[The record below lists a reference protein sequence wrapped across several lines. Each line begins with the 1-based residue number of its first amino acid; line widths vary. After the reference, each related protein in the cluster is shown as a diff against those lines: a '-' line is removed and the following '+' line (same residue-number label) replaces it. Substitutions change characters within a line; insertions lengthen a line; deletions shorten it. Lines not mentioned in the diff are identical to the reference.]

1 MSHDDFA
8 FEPQRGLP
16 AKLPAG
22 EHLLWQGTP
31 QWRSLAIR
39 AYHVRKVGVY
49 FLALVLVRIA
59 VGLSQ
64 GHALSDM
71 AISCL
76 LLSSAGALAIGVLSL
91 LAYLTA
97 RATVYSITSRRVLL
111 RHGVAVPLT
120 MNVPFKFIDNAGV
133 KCFADGTGDIAL
145 QLPRRERVGFI
156 ISWPHLR
163 PGHYAHPEPSF
174 RALPD
179 APAAAKILSE
189 ALAAEAGYEAPR
201 FEVRTAQPA
210 THWPLPAADQGSA
223 GGRSPAAA

>member
-16 AKLPAG
+16 ARLPAG
-22 EHLLWQGTP
+22 EKLLWQGAP
-31 QWRSLAIR
+31 EWRSLAIR
-39 AYHVRKVGVY
+39 AYHVRKVAVY
-49 FLALVLVRIA
+49 FLALVLLRVG

-64 GHALSDM
+64 GHALS
-71 AISCL
+71 AVAVSCVL
-76 LLSSAGALAIGVLSL
+76 LIAAGAFAIGVLSL

-97 RATVYSITSRRVLL
+97 RSTVYSITSRRVLL

-120 MNVPFKFIDNAGV
+120 MNVPLKFIDNAGV

-145 QLPRRERVGFI
+145 TLPRRERVGYI

-163 PGHYAHPEPSF
+163 PGHYARPEPSF

-189 ALAAEAGYEAPR
+189 ALAAEAGCEAPR
-201 FEVRTAQPA
+201 FEVRPAQPV
-210 THWPLPAADQGSA
+210 THWPLPASGKNPAD
-223 GGRSPAAA
+223 GRSPAAA